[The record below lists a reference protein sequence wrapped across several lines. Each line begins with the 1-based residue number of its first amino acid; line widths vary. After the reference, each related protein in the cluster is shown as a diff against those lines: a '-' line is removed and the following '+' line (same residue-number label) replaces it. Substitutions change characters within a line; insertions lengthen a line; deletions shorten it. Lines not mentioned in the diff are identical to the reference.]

1 VLTDYRR
8 RPSAADRAI
17 LSLVTQGPNAF
28 QLFETHINPGLAGL
42 LRFTG
47 LDRVESYAE
56 GVYVW
61 DTEGKRYLD
70 FLGLYGTL
78 SLGHR
83 HPRVVE
89 AVKRQLDRMPMSV
102 RVLVSEPTARL
113 AARLAEL
120 TPGSLSASFFG
131 NSGAEAVE
139 AALKFARFFTGKP
152 GLITTENGYHGK
164 TLGALSVTP
173 KEAYQRLARPLVPGV
188 KVIPFGDAQA
198 LERAIDEKTAAFIVE
213 PIQGEGGIRI
223 PPEGYLKEVR
233 RITQERGVLLILDE
247 VQTGLGRTGK
257 LWAAEWEGIAPDLLT
272 SAKALG
278 GGVMPI
284 SATVAR
290 PEIFEILRK
299 EPLIHSSTFG
309 GNPLAAA
316 AALAA
321 LEVILEEGLPQ
332 RAHELGTRFL
342 SELQKLA
349 EAHPSLLQ
357 EVRGRGLM
365 IGLEFTD
372 ADIGGLVVAE
382 LASRGVLTAFGL
394 NNPKVVRLEPPLIVE
409 EIHLQEALDALGAS
423 LEATEKT
430 LEGVL

>member
-1 VLTDYRR
+1 MS
-8 RPSAADRAI
+8 P
-17 LSLVTQGPNAF
+17 F
-28 QLFETHINPGLAGL
+28 ELFERHINPGLAGL

-47 LDRVESYAE
+47 LDRVESHAE

-89 AVKRQLDRMPMSV
+89 AVRRQLERMPMSV

-120 TPGSLSASFFG
+120 APGPLSMVYFG
-131 NSGAEAVE
+131 NSGAEGVE
-139 AALKFARFFTGKP
+139 AALKFARFYTGRP
-152 GLITTENGYHGK
+152 GFVTTQGGYHGK

-173 KEAYQRLARPLVPGV
+173 RENYQAPARPLLPGV
-188 KVIPFGDAQA
+188 TVVPFGDTEA
-198 LERAIDEKTAAFIVE
+198 LEAAVGPETAAVIIE
-213 PIQGEGGIRI
+213 PIQGEGGIRV
-223 PPEGYLKEVR
+223 PPEGYLREAR
-233 RITQERGVLLILDE
+233 RITQERGALLIADE
-247 VQTGLGRTGK
+247 VQTGLGRTGR
-257 LWAAEWEGIAPDLLT
+257 LWAVNWEAVEPDILV

-284 SATVAR
+284 SATLAR
-290 PEIFEILRK
+290 PEILAIYK
-299 EPLIHSSTFG
+299 TEPLVHSSTFG

-321 LEVILEEGLPQ
+321 LEVIVDEDLPGRALEMGAYLMRGLQELQ
-332 RAHELGTRFL
+332 RAFPELI
-342 SELQKLA
+342 A
-349 EAHPSLLQ
+349 

-365 IGLEFTD
+365 LGLEFTD
-372 ADIGGLVVAE
+372 ADIGAVAVAE
-382 LASRGVLTAFGL
+382 LAARGVITAFGL

-409 EIHLQEALDALGAS
+409 KAHLEEALEALQGA
-423 LEATEKT
+423 LEATREAF
-430 LEGVL
+430 EGVL

>member
-1 VLTDYRR
+1 LTDYRR